1 MGDNLGIRLKDRPP
15 DATSKVA
22 ANASIWDT
30 VTDLIENAIEEL
42 TRQGYFEGLLSSPGF
57 SRTNM
62 VVSFNAFQ
70 CVTQDGIYC
79 ELASGDVT
87 HDAADPTNPRIDI
100 ICVDPAVQ
108 TSAGEITG
116 SGEVKIT
123 KGTAAANPTVPDTPS
138 GYLKVLEVDVPATAT
153 EVTLRTWKPMYI
165 PLVMFRPFEQDTP
178 DMTVK
183 VNFGRGYISG
193 NTLIDKGVQNS
204 PTFTAPAA
212 NKCAIDILHIDS
224 SGTLAIT
231 QGTEVDLPNE
241 PSAPT
246 YPTDKMVICEVYL
259 EAGDT
264 AIYQWQIKDVRPVL
278 NLGVGLK
285 NVVEDTTPELGGD
298 LDAKTKR
305 IYDIK
310 WLDLKAPTELTIDTG
325 AITITQSF
333 HTVDTEEEAGSDEL
347 VTINGGSV
355 GRVLILKPESDART
369 VVVKHGTGNIWLKG
383 KEDLDLDD
391 LEDGLILV
399 YTAGSKW
406 TDLGAPGGATTL
418 LALTDFPDAYTDK
431 AGQYCRVKATEDG
444 LEFATPAGAGDML
457 KATYDVDEDDI
468 VDEVKGLNL
477 ATASELTIADGAITV
492 TQSVHTVDTQ
502 GDAGTDDL
510 DTINGGT
517 TVQLIILR
525 AENDAHTVVV
535 KHNTGNIWLKRKQD
549 LSLDDLEDGLM
560 LFWDG
565 TKWIDVGA
573 WDEATIG
580 FSFAIPIDKPETEA
594 GELAMGGA
602 VADDG
607 GTQTDETTAANNA
620 TENDMTLL
628 PAAPAVNDAY
638 YFGYATKVFNKLK
651 VNIGTQ
657 GAGVW
662 TITWEYYNGSSWS
675 ALSNVTDGC
684 DHFRAAAG
692 NHEVTFDVPSDW
704 AKTTIQTIE
713 AYWIRARVSAY
724 TSITTQPKGTQS
736 WILGTEL
743 DKGVFHFAPGVAGTI
758 EEVYIMAKTAP
769 GTDKTLTVDVN
780 KGGVTIFTTQANRP
794 SLTDANKTATSGTPD
809 VTTFA
814 KNDLFTV
821 DVDVSTAETAVA
833 DVILFIRGK
842 QKVA

>member
-1 MGDNLGIRLKDRPP
+1 MADNLGIRIKDRPP

-22 ANASIWDT
+22 ANASVWDT

-62 VVSFNAFQ
+62 VVSFNAFR

-87 HDAADPTNPRIDI
+87 HDTADPTNPRIDI

-108 TSAGEITG
+108 TSGGEITG
-116 SGEVKIT
+116 SGEVKLT

-138 GYLKVLEVDVPATAT
+138 GYLKVQEVDIPATAT
-153 EVTLRTWKPMYI
+153 EVTLRAWKPMYI

-178 DMTVK
+178 DMTIK

-224 SGTLAIT
+224 AGTLAIT
-231 QGTEVDLPNE
+231 QGTEVDLPTE

-246 YPTDKMVICEVYL
+246 YPTDKLVICEVYL

-264 AIYQWQIKDVRPVL
+264 AIHQWQIKDVRPVL
-278 NLGVGLK
+278 NLGIGLK
-285 NVVEDTTPELGGD
+285 NIVEDTTPQLGGD
-298 LDAKTKR
+298 LDAQTKR
-305 IYDIK
+305 IFDIK

-325 AITITQSF
+325 IITITQSF
-333 HTVDTEEEAGSDEL
+333 HTVDTEGEGATDDL
-347 VTINGGSV
+347 VTINGGAV
-355 GRVLILKPESDART
+355 GRVLILKPENDART
-369 VVVKHGTGNIWLKG
+369 VVIKHGTGNIWLKG
-383 KEDLDLDD
+383 KADLDLDD

-418 LALTDFPDAYTDK
+418 LALTDFPDDYTDK

-457 KATYDVDEDDI
+457 KATYDVDEDDV
-468 VDEVKGLNL
+468 VDKVKGLNL

-510 DTINGGT
+510 DTINGGA

-573 WDEATIG
+573 WGEATIG
-580 FSFAIPIDKPETEA
+580 FSFAIPIDTPE
-594 GELAMGGA
+594 
-602 VADDG
+602 
-607 GTQTDETTAANNA
+607 ET
-620 TENDMTLL
+620 
-628 PAAPAVNDAY
+628 
-638 YFGYATKVFNKLK
+638 
-651 VNIGTQ
+651 
-657 GAGVW
+657 
-662 TITWEYYNGSSWS
+662 
-675 ALSNVTDGC
+675 
-684 DHFRAAAG
+684 G
-692 NHEVTFDVPSDW
+692 N
-704 AKTTIQTIE
+704 
-713 AYWIRARVSAY
+713 
-724 TSITTQPKGTQS
+724 
-736 WILGTEL
+736 
-743 DKGVFHFAPGVAGTI
+743 DKGVFHFAPGIAGTI
-758 EEVYIMAKTAP
+758 EEVYLMAKTAP
-769 GTDKTLTVDVN
+769 GTDKTLTVDVH
-780 KGGVTIFTTQANRP
+780 KGGTTIFTTQENRP
-794 SLTDANKTATSGTPD
+794 SLVDTAKTATSGTPD

-814 KNDLFTV
+814 KNDLFTI
-821 DVDVSTAETAVA
+821 DVDVSTATTAVA
-833 DVILFIRGK
+833 DVIVYIRGK